1 MCSATFGGRKEL
13 RQMKYNIEAKASMH
27 VGKKYSLKH
36 NLREYDANKWNTDG
50 HIQSDRSHLNERL
63 THTELRYFFQKTFG
77 AAIDQYNE
85 KNREKHPDRMTSV
98 DDYYNKYKGHAQE
111 CIMQMG
117 DHENYMELIKLVGQE
132 KADYIHKQFLTRA
145 YKNWLKDNPSLKVFS
160 ATIHMDEI
168 KDGTPHIHLDFLPVA
183 ESSRGLTVKVSM
195 DGAMK
200 KLGYD
205 RKTKAK
211 DGENDSYKETPYR
224 RWLSQQ
230 RERVESLAD
239 EYVHLIPSQP
249 FTKRRRQET
258 WQWRA
263 QQKEALVEDVKQ
275 LSETKVQAE
284 KDIEQLRTEYQQYRD
299 LKVDK
304 DDLSQKIKV
313 KAGHFGKNDTVVMNK
328 ADFDKIQEQSAAYV
342 ANYDKIKF
350 ADERISDL
358 DEREKRLNEA
368 EKSVEYIKNGLEK
381 QRQEMFAAALK
392 KKNEAESLI
401 REYEEKVAL
410 QNGYLSR
417 AAAKYREQVDLNER
431 YEISQRLLSEE
442 RKKTETL
449 RSEIAGIDKQ
459 HKEEMSGLL
468 SRNSDLQSNIKQ
480 LQSENNDLKQLV
492 VNIKNDFFRVIQKIA
507 FISNHIKFELE
518 KGDLSEISQIRL
530 KGAQKYAEEICK
542 QADLSTEQR
551 EHLANLM
558 DKRKLSREIN
568 GIVVNIKDEILKE
581 RENEK
586 KQNHHHGMSL

>member
-1 MCSATFGGRKEL
+1 
-13 RQMKYNIEAKASMH
+13 MKYNIEAKASMH

-63 THTELRYFFQKTFG
+63 THTELRDFFQKTFG

-132 KADYIHKQFLTRA
+132 KADSIHKQFLTRA
-145 YKNWLKDNPSLKVFS
+145 YNNWLKDNPSLKVFS

-168 KDGTPHIHLDFLPVA
+168 KDGTPHIHIDFLPVA

-239 EYVHLIPSQP
+239 EYVHLIPSQT

-263 QQKEALVEDVKQ
+263 QQKKALVEDIKQ

-284 KDIEQLRTEYQQYRD
+284 KDIAQLRTEYQQYRD

-304 DDLSQKIKV
+304 EDLSQKIRV
-313 KAGHFGKNDTVVMNK
+313 KTSFFGKNETVTLDK

-342 ANYDKIKF
+342 ANYDKIKL
-350 ADERISDL
+350 ADERSSDL

-381 QRQEMFAAALK
+381 QRKEVFAAASK

-417 AAAKYREQVDLNER
+417 AEAKYREQVDLNER

-459 HKEEMSGLL
+459 HKQEISELL
-468 SRNSDLQSNIKQ
+468 DKNQALSKDLIIIKK
-480 LQSENNDLKQLV
+480 ENNTLESKFQSLT
-492 VNIKNDFFRVIQKIA
+492 KNFMILLLRFA
-507 FISNHIKFELE
+507 A
-518 KGDLSEISQIRL
+518 ISQHL
-530 KGAQKYAEEICK
+530 KYVMKS
-542 QADLSTEQR
+542 ADLSDFI
-551 EHLANLM
+551 HSNLEAT
-558 DKRKLSREIN
+558 KQYIENTCEEIN
-568 GIVVNIKDEILKE
+568 LPPEKQKSVDAVLMRNEALPKINEKAKVIANELKQE
-581 RENEK
+581 RERSNY
-586 KQNHHHGMSL
+586 HGMSL

>member
-50 HIQSDRSHLNERL
+50 HIQSDRSHLNEKL
-63 THTELRYFFQKTFG
+63 THTELRDFFQKTFG

-132 KADYIHKQFLTRA
+132 KADSIHKQFLTRA
-145 YKNWLKDNPSLKVFS
+145 YNNWLKDNPSLKVFS

-168 KDGTPHIHLDFLPVA
+168 KDGTPHIHIDFLPVA

-200 KLGYD
+200 MLGYD

-230 RERVESLAD
+230 RERVEILAN

-304 DDLSQKIKV
+304 EDLSQKIKV
-313 KAGHFGKNDTVVMNK
+313 KAGHFGKNDTVVMDK

-342 ANYDKIKF
+342 ANYDKIKL
-350 ADERISDL
+350 ADERSSDL
-358 DEREKRLNEA
+358 DEREKKLNEA

-381 QRQEMFAAALK
+381 QRKEVFAAASK

-417 AAAKYREQVDLNER
+417 AEAKYREQVDLNER
-431 YEISQRLLSEE
+431 YEISKRLLSEE
-442 RKKTETL
+442 RKKTEIL

-459 HKEEMSGLL
+459 HKQEISELL
-468 SRNSDLQSNIKQ
+468 DKNQALSKDLILIKK
-480 LQSENNDLKQLV
+480 ENNTLESKFQSLT
-492 VNIKNDFFRVIQKIA
+492 KNFMILLLRFA
-507 FISNHIKFELE
+507 A
-518 KGDLSEISQIRL
+518 ISQHL
-530 KGAQKYAEEICK
+530 KYVMKS
-542 QADLSTEQR
+542 ADLSDFI
-551 EHLANLM
+551 HSNLEAT
-558 DKRKLSREIN
+558 KQYIENTCGEIN
-568 GIVVNIKDEILKE
+568 LPLEKQKSVDAVLMRNEALPKINEKAKVIADELKQE
-581 RENEK
+581 RERSNY
-586 KQNHHHGMSL
+586 HGMSL

>member
-1 MCSATFGGRKEL
+1 
-13 RQMKYNIEAKASMH
+13 MKYNIEAKASMH

-63 THTELRYFFQKTFG
+63 THTELRDFFQKTFG

-132 KADYIHKQFLTRA
+132 KADSIHKQFLTRA
-145 YKNWLKDNPSLKVFS
+145 YNNWLKDNPSLKVFS

-168 KDGTPHIHLDFLPVA
+168 KDGTPHIHIDFLPVA

-304 DDLSQKIKV
+304 EDLSQKIKV
-313 KAGHFGKNDTVVMNK
+313 KAGHFGKNDTVVMDK

-342 ANYDKIKF
+342 ANYDKIKL
-350 ADERISDL
+350 ADERSSDL

-381 QRQEMFAAALK
+381 QRQEVFAAALK

-410 QNGYLSR
+410 QNGYLTR
-417 AAAKYREQVDLNER
+417 CR
-431 YEISQRLLSEE
+431 
-442 RKKTETL
+442 
-449 RSEIAGIDKQ
+449 G
-459 HKEEMSGLL
+459 
-468 SRNSDLQSNIKQ
+468 
-480 LQSENNDLKQLV
+480 
-492 VNIKNDFFRVIQKIA
+492 
-507 FISNHIKFELE
+507 
-518 KGDLSEISQIRL
+518 
-530 KGAQKYAEEICK
+530 
-542 QADLSTEQR
+542 
-551 EHLANLM
+551 
-558 DKRKLSREIN
+558 
-568 GIVVNIKDEILKE
+568 
-581 RENEK
+581 
-586 KQNHHHGMSL
+586 

>member
-1 MCSATFGGRKEL
+1 
-13 RQMKYNIEAKASMH
+13 MKYNIEAKASMH

-63 THTELRYFFQKTFG
+63 THTELRDFFQKTFG

-230 RERVESLAD
+230 RERVEILAN

-304 DDLSQKIKV
+304 EDLSQKIKV
-313 KAGHFGKNDTVVMNK
+313 KAGHFGKNDTVVMDK

-342 ANYDKIKF
+342 ANYDKIKL
-350 ADERISDL
+350 ADERTSDL

-381 QRQEMFAAALK
+381 QRQEVFAAASK

-459 HKEEMSGLL
+459 HK
-468 SRNSDLQSNIKQ
+468 Q
-480 LQSENNDLKQLV
+480 
-492 VNIKNDFFRVIQKIA
+492 
-507 FISNHIKFELE
+507 
-518 KGDLSEISQIRL
+518 EISEFLDKNQALSKDLILIKKENDTLESKFQSLTKNFMILLLRFAAISQHL
-530 KGAQKYAEEICK
+530 KYVMKS
-542 QADLSTEQR
+542 ADLSDFIHSNLEATKQYIENTCGEINLPPEKQKSVDAVLMRNEALPKINEKAKVIAEELKQER
-551 EHLANLM
+551 EHSNY
-558 DKRKLSREIN
+558 
-568 GIVVNIKDEILKE
+568 
-581 RENEK
+581 
-586 KQNHHHGMSL
+586 HGMSL

>member
-1 MCSATFGGRKEL
+1 
-13 RQMKYNIEAKASMH
+13 MKYNIEAKASMH

-50 HIQSDRSHLNERL
+50 HIQSDRSHLNEKL
-63 THTELRYFFQKTFG
+63 THTELRDFFQKTFG

-230 RERVESLAD
+230 RERVEILAN

-304 DDLSQKIKV
+304 EDLSQKIKV
-313 KAGHFGKNDTVVMNK
+313 KAGHFGKNDTVVMDK

-342 ANYDKIKF
+342 ANYDKIKL
-350 ADERISDL
+350 ADERSSDL

-381 QRQEMFAAALK
+381 QRQEVFAAALK

-410 QNGYLSR
+410 QNGYLID
-417 AAAKYREQVDLNER
+417 AHAKYQEQVDLNKR
-431 YEISQRLLSEE
+431 YEIAQRLLSEE

-449 RSEIAGIDKQ
+449 RSEIASIDKQ
-459 HKEEMSGLL
+459 HK
-468 SRNSDLQSNIKQ
+468 Q
-480 LQSENNDLKQLV
+480 
-492 VNIKNDFFRVIQKIA
+492 
-507 FISNHIKFELE
+507 
-518 KGDLSEISQIRL
+518 EISEFLDKNQALSKDLIIIKKENDTLESKFQSLTKNFMILLLRFAAISQHL
-530 KGAQKYAEEICK
+530 KYVMKS
-542 QADLSTEQR
+542 ADLSDFI
-551 EHLANLM
+551 HSNLEAT
-558 DKRKLSREIN
+558 KQYIENTCGEIN
-568 GIVVNIKDEILKE
+568 LSPEKQKSVDAVLMRNEALPKINEKAKVIADELKQE
-581 RENEK
+581 RERSNY
-586 KQNHHHGMSL
+586 HGMSL

>member
-1 MCSATFGGRKEL
+1 
-13 RQMKYNIEAKASMH
+13 MKYNIEAKASMH

-63 THTELRYFFQKTFG
+63 THTELRDFFQKTFG

-132 KADYIHKQFLTRA
+132 KADSIHKQFLTRA
-145 YKNWLKDNPSLKVFS
+145 YNNWLKDNPSLKVFS

-168 KDGTPHIHLDFLPVA
+168 KDGTPHIHIDFLPVA

-230 RERVESLAD
+230 RERVEILAN

-275 LSETKVQAE
+275 LSDTKVQAE
-284 KDIEQLRTEYQQYRD
+284 KDIAQLRTEYKQYRD
-299 LKVDK
+299 LKIEK
-304 DDLSQKIKV
+304 EDLSQKIRV
-313 KAGHFGKNDTVVMNK
+313 KAGHFGKNDTVVMDK

-350 ADERISDL
+350 ADERSSDL
-358 DEREKRLNEA
+358 DEREKKLNEA

-381 QRQEMFAAALK
+381 QRQEVFAAASK

-459 HKEEMSGLL
+459 HK
-468 SRNSDLQSNIKQ
+468 Q
-480 LQSENNDLKQLV
+480 
-492 VNIKNDFFRVIQKIA
+492 
-507 FISNHIKFELE
+507 
-518 KGDLSEISQIRL
+518 EISEFLGKNQALSKDLILIKKENDTLESKFQSLTKNFMILLLRFAAISQHL
-530 KGAQKYAEEICK
+530 KYVMKS
-542 QADLSTEQR
+542 ADLSDFI
-551 EHLANLM
+551 HSNLEAT
-558 DKRKLSREIN
+558 KQYIENTCGEIN
-568 GIVVNIKDEILKE
+568 LPPEKQKSVDAVLMRNEALPKINEKAKVIADELKQE
-581 RENEK
+581 RERSNY
-586 KQNHHHGMSL
+586 HGMSL

>member
-1 MCSATFGGRKEL
+1 
-13 RQMKYNIEAKASMH
+13 MKYNIEAKASMH

-36 NLREYDANKWNTDG
+36 NLREYDATKWNTDG
-50 HIQSDRSHLNERL
+50 HIQSDRSHLNEKL
-63 THTELRYFFQKTFG
+63 THTELRDFFQKTFG

-132 KADYIHKQFLTRA
+132 KADSIHKQFLTRA
-145 YKNWLKDNPSLKVFS
+145 YNNWLKDNPSLKVFS

-168 KDGTPHIHLDFLPVA
+168 KDGTPHIHIDFLPVA

-230 RERVESLAD
+230 RERIESLAD

-284 KDIEQLRTEYQQYRD
+284 KDIAQLRTEYKQYRD
-299 LKVDK
+299 LEIEKE
-304 DDLSQKIKV
+304 DLSQKIRV
-313 KAGHFGKNDTVVMNK
+313 KAGHFGKNETVVMDK

-350 ADERISDL
+350 ADERSSDL

-368 EKSVEYIKNGLEK
+368 EKNVEYIKNGLEK
-381 QRQEMFAAALK
+381 QRKEVFAAASK

-410 QNGYLSR
+410 QNGYLSS
-417 AAAKYREQVDLNER
+417 AEAKYREQVDLNER
-431 YEISQRLLSEE
+431 YEISKRLLSEE

-459 HKEEMSGLL
+459 HK
-468 SRNSDLQSNIKQ
+468 Q
-480 LQSENNDLKQLV
+480 
-492 VNIKNDFFRVIQKIA
+492 
-507 FISNHIKFELE
+507 
-518 KGDLSEISQIRL
+518 EISELLDKNQALSKDLMLIKKENDTLESKFQSLTKNFMILLLRFAAISQHL
-530 KGAQKYAEEICK
+530 KYVMKS
-542 QADLSTEQR
+542 ADLSDFI
-551 EHLANLM
+551 HSNLEAT
-558 DKRKLSREIN
+558 KQYIENTCGEIN
-568 GIVVNIKDEILKE
+568 LPLEKQKSVDAVLMRNEALPKINEKAKVIADELKQE
-581 RENEK
+581 RERSNY
-586 KQNHHHGMSL
+586 HGMSL

>member
-1 MCSATFGGRKEL
+1 
-13 RQMKYNIEAKASMH
+13 MKYNIEAKASMH

-50 HIQSDRSHLNERL
+50 HIQSDRSHLNEKL
-63 THTELRYFFQKTFG
+63 THTELRDFFQKTFG

-200 KLGYD
+200 MLGYD

-230 RERVESLAD
+230 RERVEILAN

-304 DDLSQKIKV
+304 EDLSQKIKV
-313 KAGHFGKNDTVVMNK
+313 KAGHFGKNDTVVMDK

-342 ANYDKIKF
+342 ANYDKIKL
-350 ADERISDL
+350 ADERSSDL
-358 DEREKRLNEA
+358 DEREKKLNEA

-381 QRQEMFAAALK
+381 QRKEVFAAASK

-417 AAAKYREQVDLNER
+417 AEAKYREQVDLNER
-431 YEISQRLLSEE
+431 YEISKRLLSEE
-442 RKKTETL
+442 RKKTEIL

-459 HKEEMSGLL
+459 HKQEISELL
-468 SRNSDLQSNIKQ
+468 DKNQALSKDLILIKK
-480 LQSENNDLKQLV
+480 ENNTLESKFQSLT
-492 VNIKNDFFRVIQKIA
+492 KNFMILLLRFA
-507 FISNHIKFELE
+507 A
-518 KGDLSEISQIRL
+518 ISQHL
-530 KGAQKYAEEICK
+530 KYVMKS
-542 QADLSTEQR
+542 ADLSDFI
-551 EHLANLM
+551 HSNLEAT
-558 DKRKLSREIN
+558 KQYIENTCGEIN
-568 GIVVNIKDEILKE
+568 LPLEKQKSVDAVLMRNEALPKINEKAKVIADELKQE
-581 RENEK
+581 RERSNY
-586 KQNHHHGMSL
+586 HGMSL

>member
-1 MCSATFGGRKEL
+1 
-13 RQMKYNIEAKASMH
+13 MKYNIEAKASMH

-63 THTELRYFFQKTFG
+63 THTELRDFFQRTFG

-132 KADYIHKQFLTRA
+132 KADSIHKQFLTRA
-145 YKNWLKDNPSLKVFS
+145 YNNWLKDNPSLKVFS

-168 KDGTPHIHLDFLPVA
+168 KDGTPHIHIDFLPVA

-239 EYVHLIPSQP
+239 EYVHLIPSQT

-263 QQKEALVEDVKQ
+263 QQKKALVEDIKQ

-284 KDIEQLRTEYQQYRD
+284 KDIAQLRTEYQQYRD

-304 DDLSQKIKV
+304 EDLSQKIRV
-313 KAGHFGKNDTVVMNK
+313 KTSFFGKNETVTLDK

-342 ANYDKIKF
+342 ANYDKIKL
-350 ADERISDL
+350 ADERSSDL

-381 QRQEMFAAALK
+381 QRKEVFAAASK

-417 AAAKYREQVDLNER
+417 AEAKYREQVDLNER

-459 HKEEMSGLL
+459 HKQEISELL
-468 SRNSDLQSNIKQ
+468 DKNQALSKDLIIIKK
-480 LQSENNDLKQLV
+480 ENNTLESKFQSLT
-492 VNIKNDFFRVIQKIA
+492 KNFMILLLRFA
-507 FISNHIKFELE
+507 A
-518 KGDLSEISQIRL
+518 ISQHL
-530 KGAQKYAEEICK
+530 KYVMKS
-542 QADLSTEQR
+542 ADLSDFI
-551 EHLANLM
+551 HSNLEAT
-558 DKRKLSREIN
+558 KQYIENTCEEIN
-568 GIVVNIKDEILKE
+568 LPPEKQKSVDAVLMRNEALPKINEKAKVIANELKQE
-581 RENEK
+581 RERSNY
-586 KQNHHHGMSL
+586 HGMSL

>member
-1 MCSATFGGRKEL
+1 
-13 RQMKYNIEAKASMH
+13 MKYNIEAKASMH

-63 THTELRYFFQKTFG
+63 THTELRDFFQKTFG

-304 DDLSQKIKV
+304 EDLSQKIKV
-313 KAGHFGKNDTVVMNK
+313 KAGHFGKNDTVVMDK

-342 ANYDKIKF
+342 ANYDKIKL
-350 ADERISDL
+350 ADERSSDL

-381 QRQEMFAAALK
+381 QRQEVFAAASK

-459 HKEEMSGLL
+459 HK
-468 SRNSDLQSNIKQ
+468 Q
-480 LQSENNDLKQLV
+480 
-492 VNIKNDFFRVIQKIA
+492 
-507 FISNHIKFELE
+507 
-518 KGDLSEISQIRL
+518 EISEFLDKNQALSKDLILIKKENDTLESKFQSLTKNFMILLLRFAAISQHL
-530 KGAQKYAEEICK
+530 KYVMKS
-542 QADLSTEQR
+542 ADLSDFI
-551 EHLANLM
+551 HSNLEAT
-558 DKRKLSREIN
+558 KQYIENTCGEIN
-568 GIVVNIKDEILKE
+568 LSPEKQKSVDAVLMRNEALPKINEKAKVIADELKQE
-581 RENEK
+581 RERSNY
-586 KQNHHHGMSL
+586 HGMSL

>member
-1 MCSATFGGRKEL
+1 
-13 RQMKYNIEAKASMH
+13 MKYNIEAKASMH

-63 THTELRYFFQKTFG
+63 THTELRDFFQKTFG

-230 RERVESLAD
+230 RERVEILAN

-304 DDLSQKIKV
+304 EDLSQKIKV
-313 KAGHFGKNDTVVMNK
+313 KAGHFGKNDTVVMDK

-342 ANYDKIKF
+342 ANYDKIKL
-350 ADERISDL
+350 ADERTSDL

-381 QRQEMFAAALK
+381 QRQEVFAAALK

-410 QNGYLSR
+410 QNGYLSQ
-417 AAAKYREQVDLNER
+417 AADKYREQVDLNER
-431 YEISQRLLSEE
+431 YEISKRLLSEE

-459 HKEEMSGLL
+459 HKQEISELL
-468 SRNSDLQSNIKQ
+468 DKNQALSKDLIIIKK
-480 LQSENNDLKQLV
+480 ENNTLESKFQSLT
-492 VNIKNDFFRVIQKIA
+492 KNFMILLLRFA
-507 FISNHIKFELE
+507 A
-518 KGDLSEISQIRL
+518 ISQHL
-530 KGAQKYAEEICK
+530 KYVMKS
-542 QADLSTEQR
+542 ADLSDFI
-551 EHLANLM
+551 HSNLEAT
-558 DKRKLSREIN
+558 KQYIENTCGEIN
-568 GIVVNIKDEILKE
+568 LPPEKQKSVDAVLMRNEALPKINEKAKVIADELKQE
-581 RENEK
+581 RERSNY
-586 KQNHHHGMSL
+586 HGMSL

>member
-1 MCSATFGGRKEL
+1 
-13 RQMKYNIEAKASMH
+13 MKYNIEAKASMH

-63 THTELRYFFQKTFG
+63 THTELRDFFQKTFG

-132 KADYIHKQFLTRA
+132 KADYIHKHFLTRA

-230 RERVESLAD
+230 RERVELLAN

-249 FTKRRRQET
+249 FTKHRRQET

-275 LSETKVQAE
+275 LSETKVKAE

-304 DDLSQKIKV
+304 EDLSQKIKV
-313 KAGHFGKNDTVVMNK
+313 KTGHFGKNDTVVMDK

-342 ANYDKIKF
+342 ANYDKIKL
-350 ADERISDL
+350 ADERTSDL

-368 EKSVEYIKNGLEK
+368 EKTVEYIKNGLEK
-381 QRQEMFAAALK
+381 QRQEVFDAAFK
-392 KKNEAESLI
+392 KKKEAECLI

-417 AAAKYREQVDLNER
+417 AEGKYREQVDLNKR
-431 YEISQRLLSEE
+431 YEIAQRLLSEE

-459 HKEEMSGLL
+459 HK
-468 SRNSDLQSNIKQ
+468 Q
-480 LQSENNDLKQLV
+480 
-492 VNIKNDFFRVIQKIA
+492 
-507 FISNHIKFELE
+507 
-518 KGDLSEISQIRL
+518 EISEFLDKNQALSKDLILIKKENDTLESKFQSLTKNFMILLLRFAAISQHL
-530 KGAQKYAEEICK
+530 KYVMKS
-542 QADLSTEQR
+542 ADLSDFIHSNLEATKQYIENTCGEINLSPEKQKSVDAVLMRNEALPKINEKAKVIADELKQER
-551 EHLANLM
+551 EHSNY
-558 DKRKLSREIN
+558 
-568 GIVVNIKDEILKE
+568 
-581 RENEK
+581 
-586 KQNHHHGMSL
+586 HGMSL

>member
-1 MCSATFGGRKEL
+1 
-13 RQMKYNIEAKASMH
+13 MKYNIEAKASMH

-36 NLREYDANKWNTDG
+36 NLREYDATKWNTDG

-63 THTELRYFFQKTFG
+63 THTELRDFFQKTFG

-132 KADYIHKQFLTRA
+132 KADSIHKQFLTRA
-145 YKNWLKDNPSLKVFS
+145 YNNWLKDNPSLKVFS

-168 KDGTPHIHLDFLPVA
+168 KDGTPHIHIDFLPVA

-284 KDIEQLRTEYQQYRD
+284 KDIEQMRTEYQQYRD
-299 LKVDK
+299 LKVNK
-304 DDLSQKIKV
+304 EDLSQKIRV
-313 KAGHFGKNDTVVMNK
+313 KAGHFGKNETVVMDK
-328 ADFDKIQEQSAAYV
+328 ADFDKIQEQSTAYV

-350 ADERISDL
+350 ADERSSDL

-368 EKSVEYIKNGLEK
+368 EKNVEHIKNALEK
-381 QRQEMFAAALK
+381 QRQEVFAAASK

-417 AAAKYREQVDLNER
+417 AEDKYREQVDLNER
-431 YEISQRLLSEE
+431 YEISKRLLSEE
-442 RKKTETL
+442 KKKTDTL
-449 RSEIAGIDKQ
+449 RSERAGIEKQ
-459 HKEEMSGLL
+459 HKQEISELL
-468 SRNSDLQSNIKQ
+468 DKNQALSKDLILIKKENANLESKFQSLTKNFMILLLRFAAISQHLKYVMKSTDLSDFIHSNLEATKQ
-480 LQSENNDLKQLV
+480 YIENTCGEINLSPEKQKSVDAVLMKNEALPKISEKAKVIADELKQ
-492 VNIKNDFFRVIQKIA
+492 
-507 FISNHIKFELE
+507 E
-518 KGDLSEISQIRL
+518 
-530 KGAQKYAEEICK
+530 
-542 QADLSTEQR
+542 R
-551 EHLANLM
+551 EHSNY
-558 DKRKLSREIN
+558 
-568 GIVVNIKDEILKE
+568 
-581 RENEK
+581 
-586 KQNHHHGMSL
+586 HGMSL

>member
-1 MCSATFGGRKEL
+1 
-13 RQMKYNIEAKASMH
+13 MKYNIEAKASMH

-50 HIQSDRSHLNERL
+50 HIQSDRSHLNEKL
-63 THTELRYFFQKTFG
+63 THTELRDFFQKTFG

-132 KADYIHKQFLTRA
+132 KADSIHKQFLTRA
-145 YKNWLKDNPSLKVFS
+145 YNNWLKDNPSLKVFS

-168 KDGTPHIHLDFLPVA
+168 KDGTPHIHIDFLPVA

-200 KLGYD
+200 MLGYD

-230 RERVESLAD
+230 RERVEILAN

-304 DDLSQKIKV
+304 EDLSQKIKV
-313 KAGHFGKNDTVVMNK
+313 KAGHFGKNDTVVMDK

-342 ANYDKIKF
+342 ANYDKIKL
-350 ADERISDL
+350 ADERSSDL
-358 DEREKRLNEA
+358 DEREKKLNEA

-381 QRQEMFAAALK
+381 QRKEVFAAASK

-417 AAAKYREQVDLNER
+417 AEAKYREQVDLNER
-431 YEISQRLLSEE
+431 YEISKRLLSEE
-442 RKKTETL
+442 RKKTEIL

-459 HKEEMSGLL
+459 HKQEISELL
-468 SRNSDLQSNIKQ
+468 DKNQALSKDLILIKK
-480 LQSENNDLKQLV
+480 ENNTLESKFQSLT
-492 VNIKNDFFRVIQKIA
+492 KNFMILLLRFA
-507 FISNHIKFELE
+507 A
-518 KGDLSEISQIRL
+518 ISQHL
-530 KGAQKYAEEICK
+530 KYVMKS
-542 QADLSTEQR
+542 ADLSDFI
-551 EHLANLM
+551 HSNLEAT
-558 DKRKLSREIN
+558 KQYIENTCGEIN
-568 GIVVNIKDEILKE
+568 LPLEKQKSVDAVLM
-581 RENEK
+581 RNEALPK
-586 KQNHHHGMSL
+586 I

>member
-1 MCSATFGGRKEL
+1 
-13 RQMKYNIEAKASMH
+13 MKYNIEAKASMH

-63 THTELRYFFQKTFG
+63 THTELRDFFQKTFG

-132 KADYIHKQFLTRA
+132 KADSIHKQFLTRA
-145 YKNWLKDNPSLKVFS
+145 YNNWLKDNPSLKVFS

-168 KDGTPHIHLDFLPVA
+168 KDGTPHIHIDFLPVA

-200 KLGYD
+200 MLGYD

-230 RERVESLAD
+230 RERVEILAN

-304 DDLSQKIKV
+304 EDLSQKIKV
-313 KAGHFGKNDTVVMNK
+313 KAGHFGKNDTVVMDK

-342 ANYDKIKF
+342 ANYDKIKL
-350 ADERISDL
+350 ADERSSDL
-358 DEREKRLNEA
+358 DEREKKLNEA

-381 QRQEMFAAALK
+381 QRKEVFAAASK

-417 AAAKYREQVDLNER
+417 AEAKYREQVDLNER
-431 YEISQRLLSEE
+431 YEISKRLLSEE
-442 RKKTETL
+442 RKKTEIL

-459 HKEEMSGLL
+459 HKQEISELL
-468 SRNSDLQSNIKQ
+468 DKNQALSKDLILIKK
-480 LQSENNDLKQLV
+480 ENNTLESKFQSLT
-492 VNIKNDFFRVIQKIA
+492 KNFMILLLRFA
-507 FISNHIKFELE
+507 A
-518 KGDLSEISQIRL
+518 ISQHL
-530 KGAQKYAEEICK
+530 KYVMKS
-542 QADLSTEQR
+542 ADLSDFI
-551 EHLANLM
+551 HSNLEAT
-558 DKRKLSREIN
+558 KQYIENTCGEIN
-568 GIVVNIKDEILKE
+568 LPLEKQKSVDAVLMRNEALPKINEKAKVIADELKQE
-581 RENEK
+581 RERSNY
-586 KQNHHHGMSL
+586 HGMSL

>member
-1 MCSATFGGRKEL
+1 
-13 RQMKYNIEAKASMH
+13 MKYNIEAKASMH

-50 HIQSDRSHLNERL
+50 HIQSDRSHLNEKL
-63 THTELRYFFQKTFG
+63 THTELRDFFQKTFG

-132 KADYIHKQFLTRA
+132 KADSIHKQFLTRA
-145 YKNWLKDNPSLKVFS
+145 YNNWLKDNPSLKVFS

-168 KDGTPHIHLDFLPVA
+168 KDGTPHIHIDFLPVA

-230 RERVESLAD
+230 RERVEILAN

-304 DDLSQKIKV
+304 EDLSQKIKV
-313 KAGHFGKNDTVVMNK
+313 KAGHFGKNDTVVMDK

-342 ANYDKIKF
+342 ANYDKIKL
-350 ADERISDL
+350 ADERSSDL
-358 DEREKRLNEA
+358 DEREKKLNEA

-381 QRQEMFAAALK
+381 QRKEVFAAASK

-417 AAAKYREQVDLNER
+417 AEAKYREQVDLNER
-431 YEISQRLLSEE
+431 YEISKRLLSEE
-442 RKKTETL
+442 RKKTEIL

-459 HKEEMSGLL
+459 HKQEISELL
-468 SRNSDLQSNIKQ
+468 DKNQALSKDLILIKK
-480 LQSENNDLKQLV
+480 ENNTLESKFQSLT
-492 VNIKNDFFRVIQKIA
+492 KNFMILLLRFA
-507 FISNHIKFELE
+507 A
-518 KGDLSEISQIRL
+518 ISQHL
-530 KGAQKYAEEICK
+530 KYVMKS
-542 QADLSTEQR
+542 ADLSDFI
-551 EHLANLM
+551 HSNLEAT
-558 DKRKLSREIN
+558 KQYIENTCGEIN
-568 GIVVNIKDEILKE
+568 LPLEKQKSVDAVLMRNEALPKINEKAKVIADELKQE
-581 RENEK
+581 RERSNY
-586 KQNHHHGMSL
+586 HGMSL

>member
-1 MCSATFGGRKEL
+1 
-13 RQMKYNIEAKASMH
+13 MKYNIEAKASMH

-50 HIQSDRSHLNERL
+50 HIQSDRSHLNEKL
-63 THTELRYFFQKTFG
+63 THTELRDFFQKTFG

-132 KADYIHKQFLTRA
+132 KADSIHKQFLTRA
-145 YKNWLKDNPSLKVFS
+145 YNNWLKDNPSLKVFS

-168 KDGTPHIHLDFLPVA
+168 KDGTPHIHIDFLPVA

-200 KLGYD
+200 MLGYD

-230 RERVESLAD
+230 RERVEILAN

-304 DDLSQKIKV
+304 EDLSQKIKV
-313 KAGHFGKNDTVVMNK
+313 KAGHFGKNDTVVMDK

-342 ANYDKIKF
+342 ANYDKIKL
-350 ADERISDL
+350 ADERSSDL
-358 DEREKRLNEA
+358 DEREKKLNEA

-381 QRQEMFAAALK
+381 QRKEVFAAASK

-417 AAAKYREQVDLNER
+417 AEAKYREQVDLNER
-431 YEISQRLLSEE
+431 YEISKRLLSEE
-442 RKKTETL
+442 RKKTEIL

-459 HKEEMSGLL
+459 HKQEISELL
-468 SRNSDLQSNIKQ
+468 DKNQALSKDLILIKK
-480 LQSENNDLKQLV
+480 ENNTLESKFQSLT
-492 VNIKNDFFRVIQKIA
+492 KNFMILLLRFA
-507 FISNHIKFELE
+507 A
-518 KGDLSEISQIRL
+518 ISQHL
-530 KGAQKYAEEICK
+530 KYVMKS
-542 QADLSTEQR
+542 ADLSDFI
-551 EHLANLM
+551 HSNLEATKQYI
-558 DKRKLSREIN
+558 DNTCGEIN
-568 GIVVNIKDEILKE
+568 LPLEKQKSVDAVLMRNEALPKINEKAKVIADELKQE
-581 RENEK
+581 RERSNY
-586 KQNHHHGMSL
+586 HGMSL

>member
-50 HIQSDRSHLNERL
+50 HIQSDRSHLNEKL
-63 THTELRYFFQKTFG
+63 THTELRDFFQKTFG

-132 KADYIHKQFLTRA
+132 KADSIHKQFLTRA
-145 YKNWLKDNPSLKVFS
+145 YNNWLKDNPSLKVFS

-168 KDGTPHIHLDFLPVA
+168 KDGTPHIHIDFLPVA

-200 KLGYD
+200 MLGYD

-230 RERVESLAD
+230 RERVEILAN

-304 DDLSQKIKV
+304 EDLSQKIKV
-313 KAGHFGKNDTVVMNK
+313 KAGHFGKNDTVVMDK

-342 ANYDKIKF
+342 ANYDKIKL
-350 ADERISDL
+350 ADERSSDL
-358 DEREKRLNEA
+358 DEREKKLNEA
-368 EKSVEYIKNGLEK
+368 EKSVEYIKNGIEK
-381 QRQEMFAAALK
+381 QRKEVFAAASK

-417 AAAKYREQVDLNER
+417 AEAKYREQVDLNER
-431 YEISQRLLSEE
+431 YEISKRLLSEE
-442 RKKTETL
+442 RKKTEIL

-459 HKEEMSGLL
+459 HKQEISELL
-468 SRNSDLQSNIKQ
+468 DKNQALSKDLILIKK
-480 LQSENNDLKQLV
+480 ENNTLESKFQSLT
-492 VNIKNDFFRVIQKIA
+492 KNFMILLLRFA
-507 FISNHIKFELE
+507 A
-518 KGDLSEISQIRL
+518 ISQHL
-530 KGAQKYAEEICK
+530 KYVMKS
-542 QADLSTEQR
+542 ADLSDFI
-551 EHLANLM
+551 HSNLEAT
-558 DKRKLSREIN
+558 KQYIENTCGEIN
-568 GIVVNIKDEILKE
+568 LPLEKQKSVDAVLMRNEALPKINEKAKVIADELKQE
-581 RENEK
+581 RERSNY
-586 KQNHHHGMSL
+586 HGMSL

>member
-1 MCSATFGGRKEL
+1 
-13 RQMKYNIEAKASMH
+13 MKYNIEAKASMH

-50 HIQSDRSHLNERL
+50 HIQSDRSHLNEKL
-63 THTELRYFFQKTFG
+63 THTELRDFFQKTFG

-132 KADYIHKQFLTRA
+132 KADSIHKQFLTRA
-145 YKNWLKDNPSLKVFS
+145 YNNWLKDNPSLKVFS

-168 KDGTPHIHLDFLPVA
+168 KDGTPHIHIDFLPVA

-200 KLGYD
+200 MLGYD

-211 DGENDSYKETPYR
+211 DGETDSYKETPYR

-230 RERVESLAD
+230 RERVEILAN

-304 DDLSQKIKV
+304 EDLSQKIKV
-313 KAGHFGKNDTVVMNK
+313 KAGHFGKNDTVVMDK

-342 ANYDKIKF
+342 ANYDKIKL
-350 ADERISDL
+350 ADERSSDL
-358 DEREKRLNEA
+358 DEREKKLNEA

-381 QRQEMFAAALK
+381 QRKEVFAAASK

-417 AAAKYREQVDLNER
+417 AEAKYREQVDLNER
-431 YEISQRLLSEE
+431 YEISKRLLSEE
-442 RKKTETL
+442 RKKTEIL

-459 HKEEMSGLL
+459 HKQEISELL
-468 SRNSDLQSNIKQ
+468 DKNQALSKDLILIKK
-480 LQSENNDLKQLV
+480 ENNTLESKFQSLT
-492 VNIKNDFFRVIQKIA
+492 KNFMILLLRFA
-507 FISNHIKFELE
+507 A
-518 KGDLSEISQIRL
+518 ISQHL
-530 KGAQKYAEEICK
+530 KYVMKS
-542 QADLSTEQR
+542 ADLSDFI
-551 EHLANLM
+551 HSNLEAT
-558 DKRKLSREIN
+558 KQYIENTCGEIN
-568 GIVVNIKDEILKE
+568 LPLEKQKSVDAVLMRNEALPKINEKAKVIADELKQE
-581 RENEK
+581 RERSNY
-586 KQNHHHGMSL
+586 HGMSL

>member
-1 MCSATFGGRKEL
+1 
-13 RQMKYNIEAKASMH
+13 MKYNIEAKASMH

-50 HIQSDRSHLNERL
+50 HSQSDRSHLNEKL
-63 THTELRYFFQKTFG
+63 THTELRDFFQKTFG

-132 KADYIHKQFLTRA
+132 KADSIHKQFLTRA
-145 YKNWLKDNPSLKVFS
+145 YNNWLKDNPSLKVFS

-168 KDGTPHIHLDFLPVA
+168 KDGTPHIHIDFLPVA

-200 KLGYD
+200 MLGYD

-230 RERVESLAD
+230 RERVEILAN

-304 DDLSQKIKV
+304 EDLSQKIKV
-313 KAGHFGKNDTVVMNK
+313 KAGHFGKNDTVVMDK

-342 ANYDKIKF
+342 ANYDKIKL
-350 ADERISDL
+350 ADERSSDL
-358 DEREKRLNEA
+358 DEREKKLNEA

-381 QRQEMFAAALK
+381 QRKEVFAAASK

-417 AAAKYREQVDLNER
+417 AEAKYREQVDLNER
-431 YEISQRLLSEE
+431 YEISKRLLSEE
-442 RKKTETL
+442 RKKTEIL

-459 HKEEMSGLL
+459 HKQEISELL
-468 SRNSDLQSNIKQ
+468 DKNQALSKDLILIKK
-480 LQSENNDLKQLV
+480 ENNTLESKFQSLT
-492 VNIKNDFFRVIQKIA
+492 KNFMILLLRFA
-507 FISNHIKFELE
+507 A
-518 KGDLSEISQIRL
+518 ISQHL
-530 KGAQKYAEEICK
+530 KYVMKS
-542 QADLSTEQR
+542 ADLSDFI
-551 EHLANLM
+551 HSNLEAT
-558 DKRKLSREIN
+558 KQYIENTCGEIN
-568 GIVVNIKDEILKE
+568 LPLEKQKSVDAVLMRNEALPKINEKAKVIADELKQE
-581 RENEK
+581 RERSNY
-586 KQNHHHGMSL
+586 HGMSL

>member
-1 MCSATFGGRKEL
+1 
-13 RQMKYNIEAKASMH
+13 MKYNIEAKASMH

-63 THTELRYFFQKTFG
+63 THTELRDFFQKTFG

-230 RERVESLAD
+230 RERVEILAN

-304 DDLSQKIKV
+304 EDLSQKIKV
-313 KAGHFGKNDTVVMNK
+313 KAGHFGKNDTVVMDK

-350 ADERISDL
+350 ADERSSDL
-358 DEREKRLNEA
+358 DEREKKLNEA

-381 QRQEMFAAALK
+381 QRQEVFAAASK

-459 HKEEMSGLL
+459 HK
-468 SRNSDLQSNIKQ
+468 Q
-480 LQSENNDLKQLV
+480 
-492 VNIKNDFFRVIQKIA
+492 
-507 FISNHIKFELE
+507 
-518 KGDLSEISQIRL
+518 EISEFLDKNQALSKDLILIKKENDTLESKFQSLTKNFMILLLRFAAISQHL
-530 KGAQKYAEEICK
+530 KYVMKS
-542 QADLSTEQR
+542 ADLSDFIHSNLEATKQYIENTCGEINLSPEKQKSVDAVLMRNEALPKINEKAKVIAEELKQER
-551 EHLANLM
+551 EHSNY
-558 DKRKLSREIN
+558 
-568 GIVVNIKDEILKE
+568 
-581 RENEK
+581 
-586 KQNHHHGMSL
+586 HGMSL

>member
-1 MCSATFGGRKEL
+1 
-13 RQMKYNIEAKASMH
+13 MKYNIEAKASMH

-36 NLREYDANKWNTDG
+36 NLREYDATKWNTDG

-63 THTELRYFFQKTFG
+63 THTELRDFFQKTFG

-132 KADYIHKQFLTRA
+132 KADSIHKQFLTRA
-145 YKNWLKDNPSLKVFS
+145 YNNWLKDNPSLKVFS

-168 KDGTPHIHLDFLPVA
+168 KDGTPHIHIDFLPVA

-230 RERVESLAD
+230 RERIESLAD

-284 KDIEQLRTEYQQYRD
+284 KDIAQLRTEYKQYRD
-299 LKVDK
+299 LEIEKE
-304 DDLSQKIKV
+304 DLSQKIRV
-313 KAGHFGKNDTVVMNK
+313 KAGHFGKNETVVMDK

-350 ADERISDL
+350 ADERSSDL

-368 EKSVEYIKNGLEK
+368 EKNVEYIKNGLEK
-381 QRQEMFAAALK
+381 QRKEVFAAASK

-410 QNGYLSR
+410 QNGYLSS
-417 AAAKYREQVDLNER
+417 AEAKYREQVDLNER
-431 YEISQRLLSEE
+431 YEISKRLLSEE

-459 HKEEMSGLL
+459 HK
-468 SRNSDLQSNIKQ
+468 Q
-480 LQSENNDLKQLV
+480 
-492 VNIKNDFFRVIQKIA
+492 
-507 FISNHIKFELE
+507 
-518 KGDLSEISQIRL
+518 EISELLDKNQALSKDLMLIKKENDTLESKFQSLTKNFMILLLRFAAISQHL
-530 KGAQKYAEEICK
+530 KYVMKS
-542 QADLSTEQR
+542 ADLSDFI
-551 EHLANLM
+551 HSNLEAT
-558 DKRKLSREIN
+558 KQYIENTCGEIN
-568 GIVVNIKDEILKE
+568 LPLEKQKSVDAVLMRNEALPKINEKAKVIADELKQE
-581 RENEK
+581 RERSNY
-586 KQNHHHGMSL
+586 HGMSL

>member
-1 MCSATFGGRKEL
+1 
-13 RQMKYNIEAKASMH
+13 MKYNIEAKASMH

-50 HIQSDRSHLNERL
+50 HIQSDRSHLNEKL
-63 THTELRYFFQKTFG
+63 THTELRDFFQKTFG

-132 KADYIHKQFLTRA
+132 KADSIHKQFLTRA
-145 YKNWLKDNPSLKVFS
+145 YNNWLKDNPSLKVFS

-168 KDGTPHIHLDFLPVA
+168 KDGTPHIHIDFLPVA

-200 KLGYD
+200 MLGYD

-230 RERVESLAD
+230 RERVEILAN

-304 DDLSQKIKV
+304 EDLSQKIKV
-313 KAGHFGKNDTVVMNK
+313 KAGHFGKNDTVVMDK

-342 ANYDKIKF
+342 ANYDKIKL
-350 ADERISDL
+350 ADERSSDL
-358 DEREKRLNEA
+358 DEREKKLNEA

-381 QRQEMFAAALK
+381 QRKEVFAAASK

-417 AAAKYREQVDLNER
+417 AEAKYREQVDLNER
-431 YEISQRLLSEE
+431 YEISKRLLSEE
-442 RKKTETL
+442 RKKTEIL

-459 HKEEMSGLL
+459 HKQEISELL
-468 SRNSDLQSNIKQ
+468 DKNQALSKDLILIKK
-480 LQSENNDLKQLV
+480 ENNTLESKFQSLT
-492 VNIKNDFFRVIQKIA
+492 KNFMILLLRFA
-507 FISNHIKFELE
+507 A
-518 KGDLSEISQIRL
+518 ISQHL
-530 KGAQKYAEEICK
+530 KYVMKS
-542 QADLSTEQR
+542 ADLSDFI
-551 EHLANLM
+551 HSNLEAT
-558 DKRKLSREIN
+558 KQYIENTCGEIN
-568 GIVVNIKDEILKE
+568 LPLEKQKSVDAVLMRNEALQKINEKAKVIADELKQE
-581 RENEK
+581 RERSNY
-586 KQNHHHGMSL
+586 HGMSL

>member
-1 MCSATFGGRKEL
+1 
-13 RQMKYNIEAKASMH
+13 MKYNIEAKASMH

-36 NLREYDANKWNTDG
+36 NLREYDATKWNTDG

-63 THTELRYFFQKTFG
+63 THTELRDFFQKTFG
-77 AAIDQYNE
+77 AAINQYNE

-132 KADYIHKQFLTRA
+132 KADSIHKQFLTRA
-145 YKNWLKDNPSLKVFS
+145 YNNWLKDNPSLKVFS

-168 KDGTPHIHLDFLPVA
+168 KDGTPHIHIDFLPVA

-299 LKVDK
+299 LKVNK
-304 DDLSQKIKV
+304 EDLSQKIRV
-313 KAGHFGKNDTVVMNK
+313 KAGHFGKNETVVMDK

-350 ADERISDL
+350 ADERSSDL
-358 DEREKRLNEA
+358 DEREKKLNEA
-368 EKSVEYIKNGLEK
+368 EKNVEHIKNTLEK
-381 QRQEMFAAALK
+381 QRQEVFAAASK

-417 AAAKYREQVDLNER
+417 AEDKYREQIDLNER
-431 YEISQRLLSEE
+431 YEISKRLLSEE
-442 RKKTETL
+442 KKKTDTL
-449 RSEIAGIDKQ
+449 RAERAGIEKQ
-459 HKEEMSGLL
+459 HK
-468 SRNSDLQSNIKQ
+468 
-480 LQSENNDLKQLV
+480 
-492 VNIKNDFFRVIQKIA
+492 
-507 FISNHIKFELE
+507 H
-518 KGDLSEISQIRL
+518 EISELLDKNQALSKDLIRIKKENDNLESKFQSLTKNFMILLLRFAAISQHL
-530 KGAQKYAEEICK
+530 KYVMKS
-542 QADLSTEQR
+542 ADLSNFIHSNLEATKQYIENTCGEINLSPEKQKSVDAVLMKNEALPKINERAKVIAEELKQER
-551 EHLANLM
+551 EHSNY
-558 DKRKLSREIN
+558 
-568 GIVVNIKDEILKE
+568 
-581 RENEK
+581 
-586 KQNHHHGMSL
+586 HGMSL

>member
-1 MCSATFGGRKEL
+1 
-13 RQMKYNIEAKASMH
+13 MKYNIEAKASMH

-36 NLREYDANKWNTDG
+36 NLREYDATKWNTDG

-63 THTELRYFFQKTFG
+63 THTELRDFFQKTFG

-132 KADYIHKQFLTRA
+132 KADSIHKQFLTRA
-145 YKNWLKDNPSLKVFS
+145 YNNWLKDNPSLKVFS

-168 KDGTPHIHLDFLPVA
+168 KDGTPHIHIDFLPVA

-304 DDLSQKIKV
+304 EDLSQKIKV
-313 KAGHFGKNDTVVMNK
+313 KAGHFGKNDTVVMDK

-342 ANYDKIKF
+342 ANYDKIKL
-350 ADERISDL
+350 ADERTSDL

-381 QRQEMFAAALK
+381 QRQEVFAAALK

-410 QNGYLSR
+410 QNGYLTD
-417 AAAKYREQVDLNER
+417 AHAKYQEQVDLNKR
-431 YEISQRLLSEE
+431 YEIAQRLLSEE

-449 RSEIAGIDKQ
+449 RSEIASIDKQ
-459 HKEEMSGLL
+459 HK
-468 SRNSDLQSNIKQ
+468 Q
-480 LQSENNDLKQLV
+480 
-492 VNIKNDFFRVIQKIA
+492 
-507 FISNHIKFELE
+507 
-518 KGDLSEISQIRL
+518 EISEFLDKNQALSKDLILIKKENDTLESKFQSLTKNFMILLLRFAAISQHL
-530 KGAQKYAEEICK
+530 KYVMKS
-542 QADLSTEQR
+542 ADLSDFI
-551 EHLANLM
+551 HSNLEAT
-558 DKRKLSREIN
+558 KQYIENTCGEIN
-568 GIVVNIKDEILKE
+568 LSPEKQKSVDAVLMRNEALPKINEKAKVIADELKQE
-581 RENEK
+581 RERSNY
-586 KQNHHHGMSL
+586 HGMSL

>member
-1 MCSATFGGRKEL
+1 
-13 RQMKYNIEAKASMH
+13 MKYNIEAKASMH

-63 THTELRYFFQKTFG
+63 THTELRDFFQRTFG

-145 YKNWLKDNPSLKVFS
+145 YNNWLKDNPSLKVFS

-200 KLGYD
+200 QLGYD

-304 DDLSQKIKV
+304 EDLSQKIKV
-313 KAGHFGKNDTVVMNK
+313 KAGHFGKNDTVVMDK

-342 ANYDKIKF
+342 ANYDKIKL
-350 ADERISDL
+350 ADERSSDL
-358 DEREKRLNEA
+358 DEREKKLNEA

-381 QRQEMFAAALK
+381 QRKEVFAAASK

-417 AAAKYREQVDLNER
+417 AEAKYREQVDLNER
-431 YEISQRLLSEE
+431 YEISKRLLSEE
-442 RKKTETL
+442 RKKTEIL

-459 HKEEMSGLL
+459 HKQEISELL
-468 SRNSDLQSNIKQ
+468 DKNQALSKDLILIKK
-480 LQSENNDLKQLV
+480 ENNTLESKFQSLT
-492 VNIKNDFFRVIQKIA
+492 KNFMILLLRFA
-507 FISNHIKFELE
+507 A
-518 KGDLSEISQIRL
+518 ISQHL
-530 KGAQKYAEEICK
+530 KYVMKS
-542 QADLSTEQR
+542 ADLSDFI
-551 EHLANLM
+551 HSNLEAT
-558 DKRKLSREIN
+558 KQYIENTCGEIN
-568 GIVVNIKDEILKE
+568 LPLEKQKSVDAVLMRNEALPKINEKAKVIADELKQE
-581 RENEK
+581 RERSNY
-586 KQNHHHGMSL
+586 HGMSL

>member
-1 MCSATFGGRKEL
+1 
-13 RQMKYNIEAKASMH
+13 MKYNIEAKASMH

-50 HIQSDRSHLNERL
+50 HIQSDRSHLNEKL
-63 THTELRYFFQKTFG
+63 THTELRDFFQKTFG

-132 KADYIHKQFLTRA
+132 KADSIHKQFLTRA
-145 YKNWLKDNPSLKVFS
+145 YNNWLKDNPSLKVFS

-168 KDGTPHIHLDFLPVA
+168 KDGTPHIHIDFLPVA

-200 KLGYD
+200 MLGYD

-230 RERVESLAD
+230 RERVEILAN

-304 DDLSQKIKV
+304 EDLSQKIKV
-313 KAGHFGKNDTVVMNK
+313 KAGHFGKNDTVVMDK

-342 ANYDKIKF
+342 ANYDKIKL
-350 ADERISDL
+350 ADERSSDL
-358 DEREKRLNEA
+358 DEREKKLNEA

-381 QRQEMFAAALK
+381 QRKEVFAAASK

-417 AAAKYREQVDLNER
+417 AEAKYREQVDLNER
-431 YEISQRLLSEE
+431 YEISKRLLSEE
-442 RKKTETL
+442 RKKTEIL

-459 HKEEMSGLL
+459 HKQEISELL
-468 SRNSDLQSNIKQ
+468 DKNQALSKDLILIKK
-480 LQSENNDLKQLV
+480 ENNTLESKFQSLT
-492 VNIKNDFFRVIQKIA
+492 KNFMILLLRFA
-507 FISNHIKFELE
+507 A
-518 KGDLSEISQIRL
+518 ISQHL
-530 KGAQKYAEEICK
+530 KYVMKS
-542 QADLSTEQR
+542 ADLSDFI
-551 EHLANLM
+551 HSNLEAT
-558 DKRKLSREIN
+558 KQYIENTCGEIN
-568 GIVVNIKDEILKE
+568 LPLEKQKSVDAVLMRNEALPKINEKAKVIADELKQE
-581 RENEK
+581 RERSNY
-586 KQNHHHGMSL
+586 HGMSL

>member
-1 MCSATFGGRKEL
+1 
-13 RQMKYNIEAKASMH
+13 MKYNIEAKASMH

-50 HIQSDRSHLNERL
+50 HIQSDRSHLNEKL
-63 THTELRYFFQKTFG
+63 THTELRDFFQKTFG

-132 KADYIHKQFLTRA
+132 KADSIHKQFLTRA
-145 YKNWLKDNPSLKVFS
+145 YNNWLKDNPSLKVFS

-168 KDGTPHIHLDFLPVA
+168 KDGTPHIHIDFLPVA

-200 KLGYD
+200 MLGYD

-230 RERVESLAD
+230 RERVEILAN

-304 DDLSQKIKV
+304 EDLSQKIKV
-313 KAGHFGKNDTVVMNK
+313 KAGHFGKNDTVVMDK
-328 ADFDKIQEQSAAYV
+328 ADFDKIKEQSAAYV
-342 ANYDKIKF
+342 ANYDKIKL
-350 ADERISDL
+350 ADERSSDL
-358 DEREKRLNEA
+358 DEREKKLNEA

-381 QRQEMFAAALK
+381 QRKEVFAAASK

-417 AAAKYREQVDLNER
+417 AEAKYREQVDLNER
-431 YEISQRLLSEE
+431 YEISKRLLSEE
-442 RKKTETL
+442 RKKTEIL

-459 HKEEMSGLL
+459 HKQEISELL
-468 SRNSDLQSNIKQ
+468 DKNQALSKDLILIKK
-480 LQSENNDLKQLV
+480 ENNTLESKFQSLT
-492 VNIKNDFFRVIQKIA
+492 KNFMILLLRFA
-507 FISNHIKFELE
+507 A
-518 KGDLSEISQIRL
+518 ISQHL
-530 KGAQKYAEEICK
+530 KYVMKS
-542 QADLSTEQR
+542 ADLSDFI
-551 EHLANLM
+551 HSNLEAT
-558 DKRKLSREIN
+558 KQYIENTCGEIN
-568 GIVVNIKDEILKE
+568 LPLEKQKSVDAVLMRNEALPKINEKAKVIADELKQE
-581 RENEK
+581 RERSNY
-586 KQNHHHGMSL
+586 HGMSL

>member
-36 NLREYDANKWNTDG
+36 NLREYDATKWNTDG

-63 THTELRYFFQKTFG
+63 THTELRDFFQKTFG

-132 KADYIHKQFLTRA
+132 KADSIHKQFLTRA
-145 YKNWLKDNPSLKVFS
+145 YNNWLKDNPSLKVFS

-168 KDGTPHIHLDFLPVA
+168 KDGTPHIHIDFLPVA

-304 DDLSQKIKV
+304 EDLSQKIKV
-313 KAGHFGKNDTVVMNK
+313 KAGHFGKNDTVVMDK

-342 ANYDKIKF
+342 ANYDKIKL
-350 ADERISDL
+350 ADERTSDL

-381 QRQEMFAAALK
+381 QRQEVFAAALK

-410 QNGYLSR
+410 QNGYLTD
-417 AAAKYREQVDLNER
+417 AHAKYQEQVDLNKR
-431 YEISQRLLSEE
+431 YEIAQRLLSEE

-449 RSEIAGIDKQ
+449 RSEIASIDKQ
-459 HKEEMSGLL
+459 HK
-468 SRNSDLQSNIKQ
+468 Q
-480 LQSENNDLKQLV
+480 
-492 VNIKNDFFRVIQKIA
+492 
-507 FISNHIKFELE
+507 
-518 KGDLSEISQIRL
+518 EISEFLDKNQALSKDLILIKKENDTLESKFQSLTKNFMILLLRFAAISQHL
-530 KGAQKYAEEICK
+530 KYVMKS
-542 QADLSTEQR
+542 ADLSDFI
-551 EHLANLM
+551 HSNLEAT
-558 DKRKLSREIN
+558 KQYIENTCGEIN
-568 GIVVNIKDEILKE
+568 LSPEKQKSVDAVLMRNEALPKINEKAKVIADELKQE
-581 RENEK
+581 RERSNY
-586 KQNHHHGMSL
+586 HGMSL

>member
-1 MCSATFGGRKEL
+1 
-13 RQMKYNIEAKASMH
+13 MKYNIEAKASMH

-63 THTELRYFFQKTFG
+63 THTELRDFFQKTFG

-230 RERVESLAD
+230 RERVEILAN

-304 DDLSQKIKV
+304 EDLSQKIKV
-313 KAGHFGKNDTVVMNK
+313 KAGRFGKNDTVVMDK

-342 ANYDKIKF
+342 ANYDKIKL
-350 ADERISDL
+350 ADERSSDL

-381 QRQEMFAAALK
+381 QRQEVFAAALK

-410 QNGYLSR
+410 QNGYLSQ
-417 AAAKYREQVDLNER
+417 AADKYREQVDLNER
-431 YEISQRLLSEE
+431 YEISKRLLSEE

-459 HKEEMSGLL
+459 
-468 SRNSDLQSNIKQ
+468 QKQ
-480 LQSENNDLKQLV
+480 EISEL
-492 VNIKNDFFRVIQKIA
+492 
-507 FISNHIKFELE
+507 LE
-518 KGDLSEISQIRL
+518 KNQALSKDLIIIKKENDTLESKFQSLTKNFMILLLRFAAISQHL
-530 KGAQKYAEEICK
+530 KYVMKS
-542 QADLSTEQR
+542 ADLSDFI
-551 EHLANLM
+551 HSNLEAT
-558 DKRKLSREIN
+558 KQYIENTCEEIN
-568 GIVVNIKDEILKE
+568 LPPEKQKSVDAVLMRNEALPKINEKAKVIADELKQE
-581 RENEK
+581 RERSNY
-586 KQNHHHGMSL
+586 HGMSL

>member
-1 MCSATFGGRKEL
+1 
-13 RQMKYNIEAKASMH
+13 MKYNIEAKASMH

-36 NLREYDANKWNTDG
+36 NLREYDATKWNTDG

-63 THTELRYFFQKTFG
+63 THTELRDFFQKTFG

-132 KADYIHKQFLTRA
+132 KADSIHKQFLTRA
-145 YKNWLKDNPSLKVFS
+145 YNNWLKDNPSLKVFS

-168 KDGTPHIHLDFLPVA
+168 KDGTPHIHIDFLPVA

-230 RERVESLAD
+230 RERIESLAD

-284 KDIEQLRTEYQQYRD
+284 KDIAQLRTEYKQYRD
-299 LKVDK
+299 LEIEKE
-304 DDLSQKIKV
+304 DLSQKIRV
-313 KAGHFGKNDTVVMNK
+313 KAGHFGKNETVVMDK

-350 ADERISDL
+350 ADERSSDL

-368 EKSVEYIKNGLEK
+368 EKNVEYIKNGLEK
-381 QRQEMFAAALK
+381 QRKEVFAAASK

-410 QNGYLSR
+410 QNGYLSS
-417 AAAKYREQVDLNER
+417 AEAKYREQVDLNER
-431 YEISQRLLSEE
+431 YEIFKRLLSEE

-459 HKEEMSGLL
+459 HK
-468 SRNSDLQSNIKQ
+468 Q
-480 LQSENNDLKQLV
+480 
-492 VNIKNDFFRVIQKIA
+492 
-507 FISNHIKFELE
+507 
-518 KGDLSEISQIRL
+518 EISELLDKNQALSKDLMLIKKENDTLESKFQSLTKNFMILLLRFAAISQHL
-530 KGAQKYAEEICK
+530 KYVMKS
-542 QADLSTEQR
+542 ADLSDFIHSNLEATKQYIENTCGEINLPPEKQKSVDAVLMRNEALPKINEKAKVIAEELKQER
-551 EHLANLM
+551 EHSNY
-558 DKRKLSREIN
+558 
-568 GIVVNIKDEILKE
+568 
-581 RENEK
+581 
-586 KQNHHHGMSL
+586 HGMSL

>member
-1 MCSATFGGRKEL
+1 
-13 RQMKYNIEAKASMH
+13 MKYNIEAKASMH

-36 NLREYDANKWNTDG
+36 NLREYDATKWNTDG

-63 THTELRYFFQKTFG
+63 THTELRDFFQKTFG

-132 KADYIHKQFLTRA
+132 KADSIHKQFLTRA
-145 YKNWLKDNPSLKVFS
+145 YNNWLKDNPSLKVFS

-168 KDGTPHIHLDFLPVA
+168 KDGTPHIHIDFLPVA

-284 KDIEQLRTEYQQYRD
+284 KDIAQLRTEYKQYRD
-299 LKVDK
+299 LEIDK
-304 DDLSQKIKV
+304 EDLSQKIRV
-313 KAGHFGKNDTVVMNK
+313 KAGHFGKNETVVMDK

-350 ADERISDL
+350 ADERSSDL

-368 EKSVEYIKNGLEK
+368 EKRIEEEK
-381 QRQEMFAAALK
+381 KEIENERQIANAAALK
-392 KKNEAESLI
+392 KQKEADAILFHAKNKQANADMIKRNADRL
-401 REYEEKVAL
+401 YM
-410 QNGYLSR
+410 
-417 AAAKYREQVDLNER
+417 EQKDINNTVKELKDRVRYVENQIIIADDKAER
-431 YEISQRLLSEE
+431 YL
-442 RKKTETL
+442 
-449 RSEIAGIDKQ
+449 
-459 HKEEMSGLL
+459 KELK
-468 SRNSDLQSNIKQ
+468 NSDLEHKKEVTRLEGN
-480 LQSENNDLKQLV
+480 
-492 VNIKNDFFRVIQKIA
+492 IQKIQGENRSLKQSA
-507 FISNHIKFELE
+507 ASLKDSLYKAIRVIAYISNHLKYELK
-518 KGDLSEISQIRL
+518 KGDLSDVSMTRL
-530 KGAQKYAEEICK
+530 KGAQLFAEEMCT
-542 QADLSTEQR
+542 DDNLSPEQK
-551 EHLANLM
+551 EF
-558 DKRKLSREIN
+558 IT
-568 GIVVNIKDEILKE
+568 NIKNKGVLSKE
-581 RENEK
+581 VRDIVLNIREEMK
-586 KQNHHHGMSL
+586 KEEEQEQDHYYGMTR

>member
-1 MCSATFGGRKEL
+1 
-13 RQMKYNIEAKASMH
+13 MKYNIEAKASMH

-63 THTELRYFFQKTFG
+63 THTELRDFFQKTFG

-132 KADYIHKQFLTRA
+132 KADSIHKQFLTRA
-145 YKNWLKDNPSLKVFS
+145 YNNWLKDNPSLKVFS

-168 KDGTPHIHLDFLPVA
+168 KDGTPHIHIDFLPVA

-263 QQKEALVEDVKQ
+263 QQKEALVEDIKQ

-284 KDIEQLRTEYQQYRD
+284 KDIAQLRTEYQQYRD

-304 DDLSQKIKV
+304 EDLSQKIRV
-313 KAGHFGKNDTVVMNK
+313 KTSFFGKNETVTLDK

-342 ANYDKIKF
+342 ANYDKIKL
-350 ADERISDL
+350 ADERSSDL

-381 QRQEMFAAALK
+381 QRKEVFAAASK

-417 AAAKYREQVDLNER
+417 AEAKYREQVDLNER
-431 YEISQRLLSEE
+431 YEISKRLLSEE

-459 HKEEMSGLL
+459 HKQEISELWDKNQAL
-468 SRNSDLQSNIKQ
+468 SKDLIIIKK
-480 LQSENNDLKQLV
+480 ENNTLESKFQSLT
-492 VNIKNDFFRVIQKIA
+492 KNFMILLLRFA
-507 FISNHIKFELE
+507 A
-518 KGDLSEISQIRL
+518 ISQHL
-530 KGAQKYAEEICK
+530 KYVMKS
-542 QADLSTEQR
+542 ADLSDFI
-551 EHLANLM
+551 HSNLEAT
-558 DKRKLSREIN
+558 KQYIENTCEEIN
-568 GIVVNIKDEILKE
+568 LPPEKQKSVDAVLMRNEALPKINEKAKVIADELKQE
-581 RENEK
+581 RERSNY
-586 KQNHHHGMSL
+586 HGMSL

>member
-1 MCSATFGGRKEL
+1 
-13 RQMKYNIEAKASMH
+13 MKYNIEAKASMH

-63 THTELRYFFQKTFG
+63 THTELRDFFQKTFG

-230 RERVESLAD
+230 RERVEILAN

-304 DDLSQKIKV
+304 EDLSQKIKV
-313 KAGHFGKNDTVVMNK
+313 KAGHFGKNDTVVMDK

-342 ANYDKIKF
+342 ANYDKIKL
-350 ADERISDL
+350 ADERSSDL

-381 QRQEMFAAALK
+381 QRQEVFAAASK

-459 HKEEMSGLL
+459 HK
-468 SRNSDLQSNIKQ
+468 Q
-480 LQSENNDLKQLV
+480 
-492 VNIKNDFFRVIQKIA
+492 
-507 FISNHIKFELE
+507 
-518 KGDLSEISQIRL
+518 EISEFLDKNQALSKDLILIKKENDTLESKFQSLTKNFMILLLRFAAISQHL
-530 KGAQKYAEEICK
+530 KYVMKS
-542 QADLSTEQR
+542 ADLSDFI
-551 EHLANLM
+551 HSNLEAT
-558 DKRKLSREIN
+558 KQYIENTCGEIN
-568 GIVVNIKDEILKE
+568 LSPEKQKSVDAVLMRNEALPKINEKAKVIADELKQE
-581 RENEK
+581 RERSNY
-586 KQNHHHGMSL
+586 HGMSL